1 MKVAILILIIIIDL
15 NWLYIHFNI
24 CICFHSGS
32 TINDFTRYYHTEW
45 SNGTIPPKLHMLE
58 DHAKDFVKKWMTR
71 FGIYMVSRMG
81 CRFTLSLINSKL
93 HIVGCSL
100 LLYVLKTCYK
110 IILDASIQKV
120 KQLNAKINFA
130 EKGIPTWL
138 AIKQLA
144 SCS

>member
-1 MKVAILILIIIIDL
+1 MKVAILILIIITDL
-15 NWLYIHFNI
+15 NWLYIYFNI

-32 TINDFTRYYHTEW
+32 TINDFIRYYHTQSGLMELFLQNFICLKTMLKIL
-45 SNGTIPPKLHMLE
+45 SKNGWPGS
-58 DHAKDFVKKWMTR
+58 V
-71 FGIYMVSRMG
+71 YMMSRMG

-93 HIVGCSL
+93 HIVGCTL

-130 EKGIPTWL
+130 EKGNIPMAYL
-138 AIKQLA
+138 PG
-144 SCS
+144 